1 MTEWGWEASINL
13 YHRDIVTSKVCEGI
27 FSARNHSFVAHE
39 EIKCEIFYLE
49 NTIENQEVLMIFS

>member
-1 MTEWGWEASINL
+1 MTEWGREACINL
-13 YHRDIVTSKVCEGI
+13 YHRDIVTSRVCEGI
-27 FSARNHSFVAHE
+27 FSARNHSSVAHE